1 MLKAGA
7 RAYDKNLS
15 NGNTAQVKW
24 TSICQYCKGSN
35 DSKEMTKCFF
45 CEKDICVYCY
55 NFCFKCEQHFC
66 PLCSIIRYKA
76 NLFFLVFFFV
86 CYAYSLSMFPFIAV
100 IMIIK
105 RNHIVCHVTI
115 QLKCKCYTWL
125 SSYYKCLDYTG
136 TVIKEWIFLFI

>member
-1 MLKAGA
+1 MAKRSFPFNHCPPVQLKTHVQTKHVNNNEASLKKIYDKTQSMLKAGA

-66 PLCSIIRYKA
+66 PLCSIISYNDHKEKSY
-76 NLFFLVFFFV
+76 
-86 CYAYSLSMFPFIAV
+86 CLS
-100 IMIIK
+100 
-105 RNHIVCHVTI
+105 CHH
-115 QLKCKCYTWL
+115 LAKM
-125 SSYYKCLDYTG
+125 
-136 TVIKEWIFLFI
+136 

>member
-1 MLKAGA
+1 MKLKSSSIGLALPDKTQSMLKAGA

-76 NLFFLVFFFV
+76 NLFFLVFFFCLLCILTFNV
-86 CYAYSLSMFPFIAV
+86 SIYCSYNDHKEKSYCLS
-100 IMIIK
+100 
-105 RNHIVCHVTI
+105 CHH
-115 QLKCKCYTWL
+115 LAKM
-125 SSYYKCLDYTG
+125 
-136 TVIKEWIFLFI
+136 